1 MYPPEAAAAALFKR
15 FAFLV
20 QQLEQTLKAALGTAI
35 QQVFGA
41 EVSAAQ
47 LTLQPTRKEFA
58 GQFTLVTF
66 PFTKQLGKGPEQI
79 GQAVGEWLVAN
90 APLVK
95 GYNVVKGF
103 LNLEIA
109 DAEWVKVF
117 EQLRQTPAGTPVPT
131 GGPQN
136 VVVEYS
142 SPNTNKPLH
151 LGHLRNNFL
160 GYSVAEILKATGA
173 TVNKVNLVN
182 DRGIHICKSMLGYQQ
197 FGHAETP
204 ESDDIKGDHLVGKY
218 YVLFEKHYQ
227 EQVAQLVTQL
237 APELMPQLL
246 AEGLSEDVAKD
257 KVKDKAKASAP
268 LMLEARQMLQKWEAG
283 DEEVVSLWR
292 QMNGWVYEGH
302 NATYAAIGVDFDKFY
317 YESDTY
323 LLGKERVEE
332 GLQKGVFFRKDD
344 GSTWVDLTA
353 EGLDQK
359 ILLRSDGTSVY
370 VTQDLGTAEL
380 KYQDFH
386 YDLSVYVIADE
397 QNYHMQVLKATLQK
411 LEKPYADAIYHL
423 SYGMVDLPTGKMKTR
438 EGTVVDADE
447 LVREVV
453 EAAKA
458 ATLEKGKTEGLS
470 EQEAAEL
477 YHMLGLGA
485 LKYYL
490 LKVDPKKRMLFNP
503 EESVQLEGHTGPFIQ
518 YSHARISSILRK
530 AAEQG
535 VAADAPL
542 ANLAEL
548 HATERD
554 LIQELGRYAAVVAEA
569 ARTQSPA
576 VVAQYAYDMAKTYN
590 RFYTEVPIFIEP
602 DAAKK
607 AFRVA
612 LSAQTAQA
620 IKASMGL
627 LGIQVPD
634 RM

>member
-1 MYPPEAAAAALFKR
+1 M
-15 FAFLV
+15 
-20 QQLEQTLKAALGTAI
+20 QQLEQSLKAALGAAI
-35 QQVFGA
+35 KHVFDV
-41 EVSAAQ
+41 EVASPQ

-66 PFTKQLGKGPEQI
+66 PFTKTLGKGPEQI

-90 APLVK
+90 DPLVA

-109 DAEWVKVF
+109 DSAWLEVF
-117 EQLRQTPAGTPVPT
+117 EQLRQTPAGTPVET

-173 TVNKVNLVN
+173 TVTKANLVN
-182 DRGIHICKSMLGYQQ
+182 DRGIHICKSMLAYQQ
-197 FGHAETP
+197 YGHGETP
-204 ESDDIKGDHLVGKY
+204 QSAGIKGDHLAGKY
-218 YVLFEKHYQ
+218 YVLFEKHYR
-227 EQVAQLVTQL
+227 EQVKQL
-237 APELMPQLL
+237 E
-246 AEGLSEDVAKD
+246 AEGVLPDVAKRQ
-257 KVKDKAKASAP
+257 AP
-268 LMLEARQMLQKWEAG
+268 MMLEAQDMLRAWEAN
-283 DEEVVSLWR
+283 DEEVVNLWK
-292 QMNGWVYEGH
+292 QMNGWVYEGFD
-302 NATYAAIGVDFDKFY
+302 ATYQNIGVDFDKYY
-317 YESDTY
+317 YESGTY

-332 GLQKGVFFRKDD
+332 GLQKGVFFKKED
-344 GSTWVDLTA
+344 GSVWVDLKE
-353 EGLDQK
+353 EGLDEK
-359 ILLRSDGTSVY
+359 LLLRADGTSVY
-370 VTQDLGTAEL
+370 ITQDLGTAEL
-380 KYQDFH
+380 KFQDFH

-397 QNYHMQVLKATLQK
+397 QNYHMQVLKAVLKK
-411 LEKPYADAIYHL
+411 LGKPYADAIYHL
-423 SYGMVDLPTGKMKTR
+423 SYGMVDLPSGKMKSR

-458 ATLEKGKTEGLS
+458 ATLEKGKTEGLTD
-470 EQEAAEL
+470 EQAAEL

-503 EESVQLEGHTGPFIQ
+503 EESVSLEGHTGPFIQ
-518 YSHARISSILRK
+518 YSHARISAIRRK
-530 AAEQG
+530 AAELG
-535 VAADAPL
+535 ISETT
-542 ANLAEL
+542 EL
-548 HATERD
+548 TSLTALHNTERE
-554 LIQELGRYAAVVAEA
+554 LVQELARYPEVVTEA

-576 VVAQYAYDMAKTYN
+576 IVAQYAYDLAKAYN
-590 RFYTEVPIFIEP
+590 RVYTEVEIFREADP
-602 DAAKK
+602 TKK

-620 IKASMGL
+620 IKTSMGL
-627 LGIQVPD
+627 LGIQVPE